1 MSRIHEA
8 LKKAEQERPSS
19 PRQESSAGLPEP
31 GPVHAG
37 ASSAGAAEKAVI
49 PPGNLREEYSGE
61 LTLETLLKRCP
72 QPGWKPDLRTML
84 FFNADNHTYGTEEF
98 RTLRTRLYRMRDKQP
113 LQTVLITSALPKE
126 GKSFTAAN
134 LAQAIVRQHERR
146 ALLIDADLRLPGLH
160 VPLGAPL
167 MPGLSDYLRGDADEF
182 SVIQKSPRENLF
194 FIPGG
199 KPVSNPAELIGNG
212 RLKNLLQGLKPI
224 FDWIVLDS
232 PPVIP
237 VSDATLLADFCDGIV
252 VVVKAASTPFDLA
265 QKVRQ
270 ELQGKPLLGVVLNR
284 VEPGLAYSSY
294 YYEHYVP
301 GRKNEKVRSA

>member
-19 PRQESSAGLPEP
+19 PRQESSAGVPEP
-31 GPVHAG
+31 RFVHAG
-37 ASSAGAAEKAVI
+37 ASPAGAAEKAVI
-49 PPGNLREEYSGE
+49 PAGKLREEYSGE
-61 LTLETLLKRCP
+61 LSFETLLKRCA
-72 QPGWKPDLRTML
+72 QPGWKPNLKTMV
-84 FFNADNHTYGTEEF
+84 FFNTDNHTYGTEEF
-98 RTLRTRLYRMRDKQP
+98 RTLRTRLYQIRDKRP

-212 RLKNLLQGLKPI
+212 RLQNLLQGLKPI
-224 FDWIVLDS
+224 FDWIVVDS

-265 QKVRQ
+265 QKARQ
-270 ELQGKPLLGVVLNR
+270 EFQGKPLLGIVLNR
-284 VEPGLAYSSY
+284 VEPGLSYSSY
-294 YYEHYVP
+294 YYKHYVP
-301 GRKNEKVRSA
+301 GAKNDKVRSA

>member
-1 MSRIHEA
+1 M
-8 LKKAEQERPSS
+8 
-19 PRQESSAGLPEP
+19 SAG
-31 GPVHAG
+31 
-37 ASSAGAAEKAVI
+37 
-49 PPGNLREEYSGE
+49 NLSGEYSGE
-61 LTLETLLKRCP
+61 LTFETLVKRCP
-72 QPGWKPDLRTML
+72 RPGWKPDLKTMV
-84 FFNADNHTYGTEEF
+84 FFNTDNHTYGTEEF
-98 RTLRTRLYRMRDKQP
+98 RTLRTRLYQIRDKQP
-113 LQTVLITSALPKE
+113 LQTVLITSALPQE
-126 GKSFTAAN
+126 GKTFTAAN

-167 MPGLSDYLRGDADEF
+167 TPGLSDYLRGDADEF
-182 SVIQKSPRENLF
+182 SVIQRSPRGNLF
-194 FIPGG
+194 FIAGG

-252 VVVKAASTPFDLA
+252 MVVRAASTPFDLA
-265 QKVRQ
+265 QKARQ
-270 ELQGKPLLGVVLNR
+270 EFQGKPLLGIVLNR

-301 GRKNEKVRSA
+301 SAKNRKVKSS

>member
-8 LKKAEQERPSS
+8 LKKAEQERPST
-19 PRQESSAGLPEP
+19 PGRESSAGLPEP
-31 GPVHAG
+31 GLVHAE
-37 ASSAGAAEKAVI
+37 ASPAGAAENAVI
-49 PPGNLREEYSGE
+49 PAGNLREEYSGG
-61 LTLETLLKRCP
+61 LTFETLLKRCA
-72 QPGWKPDLRTML
+72 QPGWKPDLKKML
-84 FFNADNHTYGTEEF
+84 FFNADNHAYGTEEF
-98 RTLRTRLYRMRDKQP
+98 RTLRTRLYQIRDKQP

-182 SVIQKSPRENLF
+182 SIIQRSPRENLF

-224 FDWIVLDS
+224 FDWIVVDS

-265 QKVRQ
+265 QKASQ
-270 ELQGKPLLGVVLNR
+270 EFHGKPLLGIVLNR

-294 YYEHYVP
+294 YYGHYLP
-301 GRKNEKVRSA
+301 GPKNGKVRNA